1 VDGGVQLVAFL
12 TIPLVPSGFLRD
24 CPIVVLVGEGF
35 ERAVAA
41 VEPDCENRYV
51 DLVTEVTGNSVSWDP
66 TSLGIPLKK

>member
-1 VDGGVQLVAFL
+1 M
-12 TIPLVPSGFLRD
+12 
-24 CPIVVLVGEGF
+24 VLVGEGF

-41 VEPDCENRYV
+41 VEADCENPDV